1 MAKQYMS
8 FDVKG
13 LQQLQR
19 NLAEFGDERIVG
31 RIIRAALQAGG
42 RVARPRGTANANAIG
57 LGFSG
62 MKTYPDGRKEM
73 RYGRIPRSIKVGRA
87 YIPRNNRN
95 EYRVNVSARGQ
106 RVAGIFKNRAPH
118 AHLIEYGWR
127 HFGGKVIA
135 PRPFLGPALSQTAP
149 EVIEK
154 IRQNM
159 AARIDKLK
167 FPQ

>member
-1 MAKQYMS
+1 MASQYLH

-13 LQQLQR
+13 LAQLQK
-19 NLAEFGDERIVG
+19 NLASFGDERIVG

-42 RVARPRGTANANAIG
+42 RVARPRGVSNARAIG
-57 LGFSG
+57 MGFSG

-106 RVAGIFKNRAPH
+106 RVAGIYSNRAPH

-127 HFGGKVIA
+127 HFGGKVIG
-135 PRPFLGPALSQTAP
+135 PRPFLGPALQQTAP

-154 IRQNM
+154 IRTNM
-159 AARIDKLK
+159 AGRIEKLK